1 LVSYGWPHH
10 GRPKLHI
17 TLQVVAYF
25 RSIRVPFTNHRPTG
39 ENNPDF
45 CAMNKVIMLYCDG
58 TSFSGDR
65 DDPVIVNGKP
75 LHFRGKVS

>member
-1 LVSYGWPHH
+1 
-10 GRPKLHI
+10 
-17 TLQVVAYF
+17 
-25 RSIRVPFTNHRPTG
+25 VPFANHRPTG

-45 CAMNKVIMLYCDG
+45 SAMNKVIMLYCDG